1 MGEKIF
7 KGKVRA
13 KIIELR
19 FAASGKLA
27 SIFKKRGDLVKKG
40 ELVASLDKKL
50 LQTELDKQLGDYEKA
65 RAGFEIYNLEK
76 GEPKDDISK
85 YLKSQK
91 QAELNVSVKEVE
103 IAKARL
109 DQTDLFSPAEGMI
122 IDDSDL
128 ISGIYI
134 TPSSNPIKILENSS
148 FYFEIEFDQKD
159 LGNFLSSR
167 LMEIRIPGLNK
178 TYSGNT
184 KSVLSYPDGKL
195 RVEIPLPDSS
205 GLILGL
211 EGEAS

>member
-7 KGKVRA
+7 KGKVKA

-19 FAASGKLA
+19 FATSGKLA
-27 SIFKKRGDLVKKG
+27 SILKKRGDSVKKG

-109 DQTDLFSPAEGMI
+109 DQTDLFSPVEGII
-122 IDDSDL
+122 IDDSNL
-128 ISGIYI
+128 VSGMYI
-134 TPSSNPIKILENSS
+134 TPSSNPVKILENSS
-148 FYFEIEFDQKD
+148 FYFEIELEQKD
-159 LGNFLSSR
+159 LGNFLSSK

-184 KSVLSYPDGKL
+184 KTVLSYPDGKL
-195 RVEIPLPDSS
+195 RVEIPLPDFS

-211 EGEAS
+211 EGETS